1 MSLSRRTFLKVASL
15 FTVTSIAAIK
25 GFNIGSTKTVEETI
39 TELLIKTNG
48 VLENQTFILSKPLNF
63 YDCEGLI
70 IKHCTF
76 KPSLD
81 FEGDALIVLDKTNE
95 LTISNCLIKLEHL
108 SDSDGFCALKDC
120 GNTINTIVDSCHF
133 DSGGIHMG
141 FKHSIP
147 TLYKDNALN
156 LSMAKF

>member
-1 MSLSRRTFLKVASL
+1 MGLTRRAFLKIASL

-25 GFNIGSTKTVEETI
+25 GFNIGSAKTVEETI
-39 TELLIKTNG
+39 TELLTKTNG

-76 KPSLD
+76 KPSPD
-81 FEGDALIVLDKTNE
+81 FVGDALIVLDKTNE

-108 SDSDGFCALKDC
+108 SGSDGIHALKDC
-120 GNTINTIVDSCHF
+120 DNTINTIVDSCHF
-133 DSGGIHMG
+133 DGGGII
-141 FKHSIP
+141 FQPSIK
-147 TLYKDNALN
+147 TMHL
-156 LSMAKF
+156 F